1 MTIELSKGY
10 DPTDVE
16 PRWYA
21 EWIRAGHFNAEDTG
35 DAANAYCIAIPPPNV
50 TGSLHMGHA
59 LFSTIQD
66 ALIRTAR
73 MRGFNTLWQ
82 PGVDHAGIAT
92 EVVVSRLLASEGTSR
107 KELGRERFL
116 QRVWQ
121 WKEQSGGRITEQ
133 LRTMGAS
140 PDWSRERFTMDEQCS
155 RAVREAFV
163 RLYEEGLIY
172 RGERLVNWS
181 VKAQT
186 VISDLEVERAE
197 EDGELFSF
205 AYLFADGSGEIIV
218 ATTRPE
224 TILGDTAVAVHPD
237 DPRYKDAIGKQ
248 LKCPFADRTIPV
260 IADSVLVDMKFGTG
274 AVKVTPAHDF
284 NDYETGRRHS
294 LPFINI
300 LNLDGTLNEN
310 GAAFA
315 GRDRFDARKAVK
327 KALDEMGLARERKQH
342 RLSIAREARTADIL
356 EPMLLPQWYVHAKP
370 LADKAL
376 AAVREGKT
384 TIEPEEWVKTW
395 EHWLTNIQEWCISR
409 QLWWGHQIPAWY
421 CDACKE
427 ITVARTTPSK
437 CSKCGHT
444 SLKQESDVLDTWFS
458 SALWPFSTLG
468 WPDKTKALETF
479 YPTSV
484 METGYDILFF
494 WVARMMMFGIH
505 FMGEV
510 PFKRVLLHGMVCDER
525 GEKMSKVK
533 GNVIDPLH
541 LIHGATLPTI
551 VEAASQRGTSAEDAL
566 KKFKQCYPSYAERGE
581 GFAAFGA
588 DAVRFYLATN
598 PPQATRIN
606 LQLRQV
612 ERARNFANKL
622 WNATRFALP
631 YLEPLFD
638 EGADG
643 SMPSAA
649 EMSPADRWIVARL
662 AAATEEVNRGL
673 DEFRLDECSTAIR
686 RFFWDELCDWYLE
699 LSKPVLNGADE
710 RAKSTTRRVLAR
722 CLEASFRLL
731 HPIMPFVTEELWQK
745 LPASVRAPR
754 ANGAVATHVCVA
766 KFGAIGDYARDE
778 AAERALAF
786 VQGVITAA
794 RNIRGELG
802 IKQKDAIAL
811 RVRPASDE
819 QRALLT
825 QYDAQI
831 RALTIASGVTIEAPG
846 RRPRGVGFA
855 VVEGAEVIVPLAGL
869 IDPAAEQA
877 RLEKEIAKGKKD
889 LEKVNKQLSNEN
901 FIARAAVEAVQ
912 STRDEA
918 ASLAAR
924 LGKLEEALAVVREAD
939 AR

>member
-35 DAANAYCIAIPPPNV
+35 DASNAYCIAIPPPNV

-92 EVVVSRLLASEGTSR
+92 EVVVSRLLATEGTSR

-121 WKEQSGGRITEQ
+121 WREQSGGRITEQ

-140 PDWSRERFTMDEQCS
+140 PDWKRERFTMDEQCS

-163 RLYEEGLIY
+163 RLHEEGLIY

-205 AYLFADGSGEIIV
+205 AYPFADGSGEIVV

-248 LKCPFADRTIPV
+248 LKCPFHDRTIPV
-260 IADSVLVDMKFGTG
+260 IADSVLVDMAFGTG

-300 LNLDGTLNEN
+300 LELDGTLN
-310 GAAFA
+310 AQCAQFA
-315 GRDRFDARKAVK
+315 GKDRFDARRAVK
-327 KALDEMGLARERKQH
+327 KALDAMGLARGAKQH
-342 RLSIAREARTADIL
+342 RLSIAREARTADVL

-384 TIEPEEWVKTW
+384 TIEPVEWVKTW
-395 EHWLTNIQEWCISR
+395 EHWLTNIQDWCISR

-427 ITVARTTPSK
+427 ITVAREEPGR

-444 SLKQESDVLDTWFS
+444 SLTQESDVLDTWFS

-484 METGYDILFF
+484 METGHDILFF
-494 WVARMMMFGIH
+494 WVARMMMFGVH
-505 FMGEV
+505 FMGDV
-510 PFKRVLLHGMVCDER
+510 PFKRVLLHGMVQDER
-525 GEKMSKVK
+525 GDKMSKVK

-541 LIHGATLPTI
+541 LIHGASLDTV
-551 VEAASQRGTSAEDAL
+551 VEAASQKGTSKEDAL
-566 KKFKQCYPSYAERGE
+566 KKFKLCYPSYAERGE

-598 PPQATRIN
+598 PPQAKSIK

-631 YLEPLFD
+631 YLEPLFAD
-638 EGADG
+638 GADG
-643 SMPSAA
+643 SMPSVA
-649 EMSPADRWIVARL
+649 EMSPADRWIVSRL
-662 AAATEEVNRGL
+662 SAAAGEVNSGL
-673 DEFRLDECSTAIR
+673 DEFRLDECTTAAR

-699 LSKPVLNGADE
+699 LTKPVFNGEDE
-710 RAKSTTRRVLAR
+710 RAKSITRRVLAR

-731 HPIMPFVTEELWQK
+731 HPFMPFVTEELWQK
-745 LPASVRAPR
+745 LPASVRSPR
-754 ANGAVATHVCVA
+754 ANGTEAPHLCVA
-766 KFGAIGDYARDE
+766 KFPAAGDFAGD
-778 AAERALAF
+778 AESERPLVF
-786 VQGVITAA
+786 LQGVISAA

-811 RVRPASDE
+811 RIRGANE
-819 QRALLT
+819 AQRTLLA
-825 QYDAQI
+825 QYDAQV
-831 RALTIASGVTIEAPG
+831 RWLTIASGVTVEEPG
-846 RRPRGVGFA
+846 PRPKGVGYA
-855 VVEGAEVIVPLAGL
+855 VVEGVEVIVPLAGL
-869 IDPAAEQA
+869 IDPKAEQA

-889 LEKVNKQLSNEN
+889 LEKVNKQLTNEN
-901 FIARAAVEAVQ
+901 FVSRAAAEAVQ
-912 STRDEA
+912 AAREEASTLTSRLAKLEA
-918 ASLAAR
+918 AV
-924 LGKLEEALAVVREAD
+924 AVVREAESG
-939 AR
+939 

>member
-1 MTIELSKGY
+1 MTIELSKAY

-21 EWIRAGHFNAEDTG
+21 EWIRAGHFAAQDTG
-35 DAANAYCIAIPPPNV
+35 DASNAYSIAIPPPNV

-59 LFSTIQD
+59 LFCTIQD
-66 ALIRTAR
+66 SLVRAAR
-73 MRGFNTLWQ
+73 MRGRNALWQ

-92 EVVVSRLLASEGTSR
+92 EVVVSRLLALEGKSR
-107 KELGRERFL
+107 KDLGREAFL

-133 LRTMGAS
+133 LRKMGAS
-140 PDWSRERFTMDEQCS
+140 PDWSRERFTMDAQCS
-155 RAVREAFV
+155 AAVREAFV

-181 VKAQT
+181 VAAQT
-186 VISDLEVERAE
+186 VISDLEVDRAE

-205 AYLFADGSGEIIV
+205 AYPFADGSGEIVV

-248 LKCPFADRTIPV
+248 LKCPFHDRTIPL
-260 IADSVLVDMKFGTG
+260 IADSILVDMAFGTG

-284 NDYETGRRHS
+284 NDYETGKRHG
-294 LPFINI
+294 LPFINV
-300 LNLDGTLNEN
+300 LNLDGTINAE
-310 GAAFA
+310 GARFA
-315 GRDRFDARKAVK
+315 GLPRFEARKAVK
-327 KALDEMGLARERKQH
+327 KALNELGLARGSKQH
-342 RLSIAREARTADIL
+342 RLAIAREARTNDVL

-384 TIEPEEWVKTW
+384 TIEPVEWVKTW
-395 EHWLTNIQEWCISR
+395 EHWLTNIQDWCISR

-421 CDACKE
+421 CAKCGAV
-427 ITVARTTPSK
+427 TVARETPTA
-437 CSKCGHT
+437 CCKCGHDA
-444 SLKQESDVLDTWFS
+444 LEQDSDVLDTWFS

-468 WPDKTKALETF
+468 WPEKTKALETF
-479 YPTSV
+479 YPTTV

-541 LIHGATLPTI
+541 LVYGATLDTV
-551 VEAASQRGTSAEDAL
+551 VEAANPAGTPADNAL
-566 KKFKQCYPSYAERGE
+566 KKFKQCYPSYAEKTE
-581 GFAAFGA
+581 GFPAFGA

-598 PPQATRIN
+598 PPQAKRIN
-606 LQLRQV
+606 LQLRQL
-612 ERARNFANKL
+612 ERAKNFANKL

-631 YLEPLFD
+631 YLEPLRAD
-638 EGADG
+638 GADG
-643 SMPSAA
+643 SLPPASA
-649 EMSPADRWIVARL
+649 MSPADRWILSRL
-662 AAATEEVNRGL
+662 ALTAQEVSDGL
-673 DEFRLDECSTAIR
+673 EGFRLDECTTAVR

-699 LSKPVLNGADE
+699 ITKAVLNGTDE
-710 RAKSTTRRVLAR
+710 VAKDVTRRVLAN
-722 CLEASFRLL
+722 CIESSMRLL
-731 HPIMPFVTEELWQK
+731 HPFMPFVTEELWQK
-745 LPASVRAPR
+745 LPDAVRSKRRDGRPAE
-754 ANGAVATHVCVA
+754 HLCVA
-766 KFGAIGDYARDE
+766 SFAEASEFARDE
-778 AAERALAF
+778 AAEREIAF

-802 IKQKDAIAL
+802 IKPKDAMTLIL
-811 RVRPASDE
+811 RTDDAA
-819 QRALLT
+819 QRALLDR
-825 QYDAQI
+825 YEAQVKS
-831 RALTIASGVTIEAPG
+831 LTIAHGLTVEAHGPK
-846 RRPRGVGFA
+846 PKGVGYA
-855 VVEGAEVIVPLAGL
+855 VVDGAEVIVPLAGL
-869 IDPAAEQA
+869 IDPKAEAA

-889 LEKVNKQLSNEN
+889 LEKCSKVLSNEN
-901 FIARAAVEAVQ
+901 FIARAAPEAVQ
-912 STRDEA
+912 SARDEQSA
-918 ASLAAR
+918 LVAR
-924 LGKLEEALAVVREAD
+924 LSKLEEALLVVRD
-939 AR
+939 AES